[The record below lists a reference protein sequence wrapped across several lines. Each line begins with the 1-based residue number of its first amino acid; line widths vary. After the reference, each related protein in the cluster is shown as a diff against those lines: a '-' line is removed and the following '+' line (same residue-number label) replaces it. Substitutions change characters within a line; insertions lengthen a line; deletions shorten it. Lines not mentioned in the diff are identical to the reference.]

1 MAASG
6 LAVAAAAVAAVL
18 AAAALPLLA
27 AGAYADCYDFCF
39 KDCIS
44 KDKSMR
50 DYCSYA
56 CDKTCA
62 PDGRALRR
70 PASAAAE
77 CQIDC
82 VRGSCHGARAGGKDM
97 VACYGQCY
105 DRCKTGPGLPRPL
118 RAGAGVVRPA
128 ALPGSP
134 FHEKQD
140 AVGPAALP
148 GSPFHEKQD
157 AVGPAALPDPDDVS
171 HQAWG
176 TVLP

>member
-6 LAVAAAAVAAVL
+6 LALAAAAVL

-27 AGAYADCYDFCF
+27 AGACADCYDFCF

-62 PDGRALRR
+62 PDGRAPRR
-70 PASAAAE
+70 PAEAAAAAGGLAIA

-82 VRGSCHGARAGGKDM
+82 VRGSCHGARAGTASLGFEFEFAR
-97 VACYGQCY
+97 VFFW
-105 DRCKTGPGLPRPL
+105 R
-118 RAGAGVVRPA
+118 
-128 ALPGSP
+128 
-134 FHEKQD
+134 
-140 AVGPAALP
+140 
-148 GSPFHEKQD
+148 
-157 AVGPAALPDPDDVS
+157 
-171 HQAWG
+171 
-176 TVLP
+176 

>member
-6 LAVAAAAVAAVL
+6 CLAVAAAAVAAVL
-18 AAAALPLLA
+18 AAAALPPLA

-62 PDGRALRR
+62 PDGRAPRR
-70 PASAAAE
+70 PAEAAAAGGGLAIA

-82 VRGSCHGARAGGKDM
+82 VRGSCHGARAGTASLGFEFEF
-97 VACYGQCY
+97 A
-105 DRCKTGPGLPRPL
+105 
-118 RAGAGVVRPA
+118 
-128 ALPGSP
+128 
-134 FHEKQD
+134 
-140 AVGPAALP
+140 
-148 GSPFHEKQD
+148 
-157 AVGPAALPDPDDVS
+157 
-171 HQAWG
+171 
-176 TVLP
+176 